1 MARFFETRCIIID
14 NFSLCVILGDQLDV
28 ILVGQNYDFDRQNL
42 YNLTSDNKDQ
52 FISGIMLADF
62 DGDLSIDILVCI
74 NQTSESRITLEVVW
88 GNKSS
93 E

>member
-1 MARFFETRCIIID
+1 MWHVVSG
-14 NFSLCVILGDQLDV
+14 NQLDV
-28 ILVGQNYDFDRQNL
+28 ILVGQNYDFNRQNL
-42 YNLTSDNKDQ
+42 YNLTSDDGER

-62 DGDLSIDILVCI
+62 DGDLSIDILLCI
-74 NQTSESRITLEVVW
+74 SRTAESRIALEVLW

>member
-1 MARFFETRCIIID
+1 MHCD
-14 NFSLCVILGDQLDV
+14 VLGDQLDV

-42 YNLTSDNKDQ
+42 YNLTSDDEDRY
-52 FISGIMLADF
+52 ISGIMLADF
-62 DGDLSIDILVCI
+62 DGDLRIDILVCI
-74 NQTSESRITLEVVW
+74 NQTSTPHIALEVLW

>member
-1 MARFFETRCIIID
+1 MKQNWQSFKGLF
-14 NFSLCVILGDQLDV
+14 VLGDQLDV
-28 ILVGQNYDFDRQNL
+28 ILIGENHDFSRQNL
-42 YNLTSDNKDQ
+42 YNLTSNDEDQ

-74 NQTSESRITLEVVW
+74 NQTSTSRIAVEVLW

>member
-1 MARFFETRCIIID
+1 LTNGIC
-14 NFSLCVILGDQLDV
+14 NFSRFLGDQLDV
-28 ILVGQNYDFDRQNL
+28 ILVGENYDFDRQNL
-42 YNLTSDNKDQ
+42 YNLTSDDGDS

-74 NQTSESRITLEVVW
+74 NHTSTSHIAVEVLW
-88 GNKSS
+88 GNRSS